1 MIFHK
6 MSPRTHHNYLLF
18 KITVIQE
25 YNHPEGHA
33 PPTYVMLLFFAR
45 VLGFNISNNHKVICS
60 LSPRSKPIL
69 LLVFFFDFKKDI
81 IFATPS
87 CSTKLYSNKMPS
99 QTFS

>member
-33 PPTYVMLLFFAR
+33 PPTYTYAMLLFFAI
-45 VLGFNISNNHKVICS
+45 VLGGLTF
-60 LSPRSKPIL
+60 
-69 LLVFFFDFKKDI
+69 
-81 IFATPS
+81 
-87 CSTKLYSNKMPS
+87 
-99 QTFS
+99 QT

>member
-6 MSPRTHHNYLLF
+6 MSPRTHHNYLLC

-45 VLGFNISNNHKVICS
+45 VLGFNISNNHNVVCS
-60 LSPRSKPIL
+60 PESSIKTHITLSFL
-69 LLVFFFDFKKDI
+69 F
-81 IFATPS
+81 
-87 CSTKLYSNKMPS
+87 
-99 QTFS
+99 

>member
-45 VLGFNISNNHKVICS
+45 VLGFNISNNHNVICS
-60 LSPRSKPIL
+60 PESSIKTHITLI
-69 LLVFFFDFKKDI
+69 VFFFDFKKRL
-81 IFATPS
+81 S
-87 CSTKLYSNKMPS
+87 
-99 QTFS
+99 